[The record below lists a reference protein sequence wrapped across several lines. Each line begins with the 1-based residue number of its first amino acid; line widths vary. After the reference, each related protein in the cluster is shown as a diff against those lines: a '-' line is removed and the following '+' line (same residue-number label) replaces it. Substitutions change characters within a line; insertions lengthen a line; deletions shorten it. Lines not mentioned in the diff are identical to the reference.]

1 MFEPFFMQTLI
12 EHGHKPNTM
21 ELKQKQKFIIRG

>member
-1 MFEPFFMQTLI
+1 MQTQI

-21 ELKQKQKFIIRG
+21 ELKQKQKYIIRG